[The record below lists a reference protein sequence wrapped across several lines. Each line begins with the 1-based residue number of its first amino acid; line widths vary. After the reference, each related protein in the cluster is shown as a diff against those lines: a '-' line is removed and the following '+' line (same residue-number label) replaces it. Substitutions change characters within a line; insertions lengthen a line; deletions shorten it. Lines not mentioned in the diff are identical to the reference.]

1 MQACLELQKMTTT
14 TKPMNRT
21 TAAQNAQLF
30 AELNGWH
37 PELIKAEVRMRG
49 TNLTKL
55 AIENG
60 MHRTALTKAIY
71 EPLTKGE
78 KIIAEF
84 LGVSLH
90 ELWPDRWT
98 VNGQRIRPR
107 YAHKY
112 ITQAA

>member
-1 MQACLELQKMTTT
+1 MSATDTTK
-14 TKPMNRT
+14 KPMNRT

-30 AELNGWH
+30 EELSGWH

-49 TNLTKL
+49 TNLTQL
-55 AIENG
+55 AIDKG

-71 EPLTKGE
+71 VPLTKGE
-78 KIIAEF
+78 QIISDF
-84 LGVSLH
+84 LGVPLH

-98 VNGQRIRPR
+98 KDGRRIRPR

-112 ITQAA
+112 ITAAA

>member
-1 MQACLELQKMTTT
+1 MTTT

-78 KIIAEF
+78 KIIADF

-90 ELWPDRWT
+90 ELWPDRYDREGFPLCHVRDQISGEQNDRHRQIGT
-98 VNGQRIRPR
+98 
-107 YAHKY
+107 
-112 ITQAA
+112 AA